1 MTRLNPTPDDF
12 HVNGHRLNFAAT
24 GPKALD
30 RLCTLIDAAS
40 SELRLFYYIFSDD
53 ATGQRVRD
61 AIGRAA
67 ARGVA
72 VWLMIDDFGSEAT
85 PDRFFAEL
93 EEAGVRL
100 CRFHPRMGRRYLI
113 RNHQKMA
120 IADHDTAIVGGF
132 NLEDQYFRPDPP
144 DSWRDYGVE
153 VNGVSVG
160 HLVRYYDALF
170 QWSQDRRATL
180 KGIRSLIHESSQ
192 REGNVRWLI
201 GGPTLRPSG
210 LVRALKADFQA
221 ARDLV
226 MSMAYFAPNPGF
238 LRRLGDIADRG
249 RATVVTAAR
258 SDNTTTIYAAR
269 HCYRRLLRR
278 KVNIYEYQKQRLHAK
293 LIVMDDITY
302 VGSANF
308 DVRSLYL
315 NMEVMLRV
323 EDRAFAAEI
332 RRRVDEDIGHSE
344 RIDTPRYRRM
354 SGWWN
359 RLRWT
364 LAYFIVAVL
373 DFNVARRLNLG
384 DD

>member
-1 MTRLNPTPDDF
+1 MTQINLASDDF
-12 HVNGHRLNFAAT
+12 TVDGHRLSFAAT

-30 RLCTLIDAAS
+30 RLCALIDAAI
-40 SELRLFYYIFSDD
+40 SELRLFYYIFADD
-53 ATGQRVRD
+53 AVGRRVHD

-93 EEAGVRL
+93 EAVGVRL
-100 CRFHPRMGRRYLI
+100 CRFHPRPGRRYLI

-120 IADHDTAIVGGF
+120 IADQDTAIIGGF
-132 NLEDQYFRPDPP
+132 NLEDKYFTPDPP

-153 VNGVSVG
+153 VKGPSVS
-160 HLVRYYDALF
+160 HLARYYDALF

-180 KGIRSLIHESSQ
+180 KGIRRLIHESSQ
-192 REGNVRWLI
+192 KEGHVRWLI

-210 LVRALKADFQA
+210 LVRALKADFQS
-221 ARDLV
+221 ARNLI

-249 RATVVTAAR
+249 RATVITAAR
-258 SDNTTTIYAAR
+258 SDNITTISAAR
-269 HCYRRLLRR
+269 HCYKRLLRR
-278 KVNIYEYQKQRLHAK
+278 KVDIYEYQKQRLHAK
-293 LIVMDDITY
+293 LIVLDDITY
-302 VGSANF
+302 IGSANF

-323 EDRAFAAEI
+323 EDRAFATEI
-332 RRRVDEDIGHSE
+332 RQRMDEDLAHSE
-344 RIDTPRYRRM
+344 RIDDARYRQM